1 MVITYLYTLLYLLIM
16 VRAYRRTIARIP
28 SACLAYALSLSDI
41 QRDSLSMHGC
51 FLHISGDG
59 IYEINLV
66 IEAVNIMSK
75 HIFR

>member
-1 MVITYLYTLLYLLIM
+1 MT
-16 VRAYRRTIARIP
+16 RIL
-28 SACLAYALSLSDI
+28 SACLAYTLSLSDI

-75 HIFR
+75 HILR